1 MVARRMWSALIA
13 ATSVVAACLFA
24 AVDAEAAG
32 PQWNGRYTLV
42 TYASQKNGSSMAKL
56 QPESDFSAQFTLAT
70 DCSSGL
76 CVATVVDGPA
86 PSNPTI
92 PQPTRYTWDGSKWVL
107 SYNWQWECAR
117 GDGVPS
123 EYAPAQSKV
132 FYAPTQ
138 GGSLV
143 GTWRTDILSG
153 TCRGF
158 VVMPVAAYP
167 A

>member
-1 MVARRMWSALIA
+1 MWSALIA
-13 ATSVVAACLFA
+13 ATSVIAACLCTAVA
-24 AVDAEAAG
+24 ADAAG
-32 PQWNGRYTLV
+32 GQWNGRYTLV

-56 QPESDFSAQFTLAT
+56 QFEPDFSAQFTFAT

-92 PQPTRYTWDGSKWVL
+92 PQPAQYTWDGSRWVYA
-107 SYNWQWECAR
+107 YNWQWNCFR
-117 GDGVPS
+117 GDGVPA
-123 EYAPAQSKV
+123 EWAPAKSQV
-132 FYAPTQ
+132 FYAPAQ

-143 GTWRTDILSG
+143 GTWRTDILG
-153 TCRGF
+153 GECRGF

>member
-1 MVARRMWSALIA
+1 MHANRRWAAAVAA
-13 ATSVVAACLFA
+13 SVAAACLATAPA
-24 AVDAEAAG
+24 ADAAG
-32 PQWNGRYTLV
+32 AQWNGRYTLV

-56 QPESDFSAQFTLAT
+56 QPEPDFSAQFTFAT
-70 DCSSGL
+70 DCSTGL
-76 CVATVVDGPA
+76 CVATALDGPA

-92 PQPTRYTWDGSKWVL
+92 PQPARYSWDGARWVYA
-107 SYNWQWECAR
+107 YNWQWECFR

-123 EYAPAQSKV
+123 EYAPARSQV
-132 FYAPTQ
+132 VYAPTQ